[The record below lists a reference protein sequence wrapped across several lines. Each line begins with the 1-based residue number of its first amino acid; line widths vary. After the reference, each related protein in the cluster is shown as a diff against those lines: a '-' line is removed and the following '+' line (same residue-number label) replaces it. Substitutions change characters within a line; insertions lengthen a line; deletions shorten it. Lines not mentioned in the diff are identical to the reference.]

1 MKKEKLEMLAF
12 FYLCDKGD
20 QNVLQGKVRMTFSEF
35 IRFDYLTRRLEFWEY
50 NKRIWSEFSGQ
61 FEKELEWEKQRL
73 KEEWE
78 IEEEIQ
84 QRERW
89 WAELSKNC
97 EDLLDLEGNYC

>member
-12 FYLCDKGD
+12 FYLCKKRDR
-20 QNVLQGKVRMTFSEF
+20 NLLQGKVRMTCSEF

-50 NKRIWSEFSGQ
+50 NKRIWTEFSGQ
-61 FEKELEWEKQRL
+61 FEKELEREKYGL

-78 IEEEIQ
+78 LDEEIR
-84 QRERW
+84 QRESW
-89 WAELSKNC
+89 WAELTKNC